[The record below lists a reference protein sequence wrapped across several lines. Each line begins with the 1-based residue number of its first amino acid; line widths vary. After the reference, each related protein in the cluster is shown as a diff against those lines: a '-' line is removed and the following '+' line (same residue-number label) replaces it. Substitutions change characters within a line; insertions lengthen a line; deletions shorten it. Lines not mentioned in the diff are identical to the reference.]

1 MPSEAKPA
9 KTGFGALKACNRIV
23 HLASCLY
30 LGEWALYGAFR
41 CPFVVP
47 FVSCQNCPVL
57 TCPGRIAHFFWGF
70 WAFWI
75 ALGLFFGRAF
85 CGWFCPGGFVNRVF
99 ALNPLQTSLHRDG
112 ERQLNW
118 VKYFLFFC
126 ALWVYFLMDQPR
138 VNVPIRFGEFIP
150 SVFLTFEHAFPL
162 WLARAALV
170 LGAFALALVV
180 SAAWCR
186 FACPAG
192 ALLDIVRRFAPFKMR
207 KTDECS
213 GCGKCQR
220 QCYMRTR
227 PDEEN
232 CTSCGDCLH
241 VCPQGCIHF
250 GLKKRQS

>member
-1 MPSEAKPA
+1 M
-9 KTGFGALKACNRIV
+9 
-23 HLASCLY
+23 
-30 LGEWALYGAFR
+30 
-41 CPFVVP
+41 
-47 FVSCQNCPVL
+47 
-57 TCPGRIAHFFWGF
+57 
-70 WAFWI
+70 
-75 ALGLFFGRAF
+75 
-85 CGWFCPGGFVNRVF
+85 
-99 ALNPLQTSLHRDG
+99 
-112 ERQLNW
+112 
-118 VKYFLFFC
+118 
-126 ALWVYFLMDQPR
+126 MDQPR

-180 SAAWCR
+180 SVAWCR

-207 KTDECS
+207 KTDECN